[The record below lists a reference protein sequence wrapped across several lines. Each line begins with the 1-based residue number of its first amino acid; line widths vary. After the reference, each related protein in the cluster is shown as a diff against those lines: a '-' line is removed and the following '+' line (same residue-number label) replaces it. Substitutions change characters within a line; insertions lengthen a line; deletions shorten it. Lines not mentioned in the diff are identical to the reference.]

1 MQHRQLGT
9 QGPRVSAIGLG
20 CMGMSDFYGT
30 KATRDDG
37 ESLATLRAALD
48 AGVTLLDTGDF
59 YGVGHNELLVA
70 QAIRGRRDDAFLSVK
85 FGALRTPAGGF
96 TGFDGRPNAVKN
108 FCAYSLVRMGV
119 DTIDLYQP
127 ARTTPEVPI
136 EDTVGAVAEL
146 ISEGKVRYLG
156 LSEVT
161 AEQIRRAHAVHP
173 VTAVQVEYSLATR
186 FIETEILPTVR
197 ELGIGLVGYG
207 ALSRG
212 LLSGAAAGSF
222 APSDFRSHLP
232 RFSGDNL
239 DRNRARVAMLQ
250 AMAAE
255 KGCSPSQLAIAW
267 VMAQG
272 QDIVPIVG
280 TTKRSRLAEN
290 LAAADIDLSDADL
303 ARLAEAFP
311 EGAISGDRYPAEH
324 AGIIAR

>member
-9 QGPRVSAIGLG
+9 RGPRVSAIGLG

-30 KATRDDG
+30 EATRDDA
-37 ESLATLRAALD
+37 ESVATIQAAMD
-48 AGVTLLDTGDF
+48 AGVNLLDTGDF

-96 TGFDGRPNAVKN
+96 TGFDGRPEAVKN
-108 FCAYSLVRMGV
+108 FCAYSLVRLGV

-127 ARTTPEVPI
+127 ARTTPAVPI
-136 EDTVGAVAEL
+136 EDTVGTVADL
-146 ISEGKVRYLG
+146 IAEGKVRYLG

-161 AEQIRRAHAVHP
+161 ADQIRRAHAVHP

-186 FIETEILPTVR
+186 FIENEILPTVR

-212 LLSGAAAGSF
+212 LLTGIGTDSF
-222 APSDFRSHLP
+222 APGDFRSHLP
-232 RFSGDNL
+232 RFSGANL
-239 DRNRARVAMLQ
+239 ERNRDRIADLQ

-280 TTKRSRLAEN
+280 TTKRRRLAEN
-290 LAAADIDLSDADL
+290 LAAADIGLSDSDL

-311 EGAISGDRYPAEH
+311 EGAIAGDRYPADH
-324 AGIIAR
+324 AGLIAR

>member
-1 MQHRQLGT
+1 MQHRRLGT
-9 QGPRVSAIGLG
+9 RGPHVSAIGLG

-30 KATRDDG
+30 EATRDDG
-37 ESLATLRAALD
+37 ESVATIRAALD
-48 AGVTLLDTGDF
+48 AGVNLLDTGDF

-96 TGFDGRPNAVKN
+96 TGFDGRPEAVKS
-108 FCAYSLVRMGV
+108 FCAYSLVRLGV

-127 ARTTPEVPI
+127 ARTTPAVPI
-136 EDTVGAVAEL
+136 EDTVGAVADL
-146 ISEGKVRYLG
+146 IAEGKVRYLG

-161 AEQIRRAHAVHP
+161 ADQIRRAHAVHP

-186 FIETEILPTVR
+186 FIESEILPTVR
-197 ELGIGLVGYG
+197 DLGIGLVGYG

-212 LLSGAAAGSF
+212 LLTGTVAGSF
-222 APSDFRSHLP
+222 APGDFRSHMP
-232 RFSGDNL
+232 RFSGANL
-239 DRNRARVAMLQ
+239 KSNRARVADLQ

-272 QDIVPIVG
+272 PDIVPIVG
-280 TTKRSRLAEN
+280 TTKRTRLAEN
-290 LAAADIDLSDADL
+290 LAAADISLSDADL

-311 EGAISGDRYPAEH
+311 EGAIAGDRYPAEH
-324 AGIIAR
+324 AGVIAR